1 MKFNVNQQD
10 LQQALNYCQGV
21 IEKRSTLPIL
31 SNILL
36 DVSNSKLIITAT
48 DLDLIFV
55 HQLNNIEVLEEGKTT
70 TTSSIMYD
78 IVRKFSSGKKI
89 NLSLTD
95 ISKLQVES
103 EKSIFNLNCISA
115 TEFPLTDE
123 NFNENEFVIKSKQL
137 LKLLN
142 KCKFSVSND
151 ETRHYLS
158 GIYFHQTEVEDKNYL
173 TAVATD
179 SHRMSIS
186 KIRLDQKIDFEP
198 IILPKKTIFQLCSL
212 LDSYDG
218 DVKVSNL
225 KSKIKFELNNSIL
238 ISKLIDGKF
247 PNYIQVIPKNNQKK
261 LEIDL
266 KLFLNSVDRVAS
278 VSLDKKDGV
287 KFNLSKDILDLS
299 VNNTNSGDG
308 KETLNVKFDHDL
320 EISIEADQSYGNG
333 FLLPLGP
340 LRELPSRLNQVDFKV
355 YHTYTERNQNYTMK
369 YVIDEL
375 ENPYH
380 GVSIKLCKWANEKVI
395 HAISAIGSPKRFYNL
410 LEQSGFIL
418 ANTTSLLDHEHI
430 PRSYFEETKESTIF
444 ITEKDATKLKNY
456 SNPKIWVVKVKMVLN
471 KPINKLIEEKIAPLV
486 KPVC

>member
-36 DVSNSKLIITAT
+36 EVKDTKLVITAT
-48 DLDLIFV
+48 DLDLIFI
-55 HQLNNIEVLEEGKTT
+55 HQIDNIEVLEEGKTT
-70 TTSSIMYD
+70 TVSATIYD
-78 IVRKFSSGKKI
+78 IVRKLNSGKKI
-89 NLSLTD
+89 NLTLND
-95 ISKLQVES
+95 ASKLHLES
-103 EKSIFNLNCISA
+103 EKSMFNLNCISP

-123 NFNENEFVIKSKQL
+123 NFSQNEFVIKSKKL

-158 GIYFHQTEVEDKNYL
+158 GIYFHQTEVEDKNFL

-186 KIRLDQKIDFEP
+186 KIRLEEKIDFEP

-212 LDSYDG
+212 LDNFDG
-218 DVKVSNL
+218 DVKISNL
-225 KSKIKFELNNSIL
+225 KSKIKFEMNNSIL

-266 KLFLNSVDRVAS
+266 KLFLDSVDRVAS

-287 KFNLSKDILDLS
+287 KFNLTKDALNLS

-308 KETLNVKFDHDL
+308 KETLSAKFDHDL
-320 EISIEADQSYGNG
+320 EISFNSRYLIDVASQIDGEKIEIFFNDS
-333 FLLPLGP
+333 
-340 LRELPSRLNQVDFKV
+340 
-355 YHTYTERNQNYTMK
+355 
-369 YVIDEL
+369 
-375 ENPYH
+375 
-380 GVSIKLCKWANEKVI
+380 
-395 HAISAIGSPKRFYNL
+395 GSPALIKDPGDFD
-410 LEQSGFIL
+410 S
-418 ANTTSLLDHEHI
+418 
-430 PRSYFEETKESTIF
+430 IF
-444 ITEKDATKLKNY
+444 
-456 SNPKIWVVKVKMVLN
+456 VVMPMKG
-471 KPINKLIEEKIAPLV
+471 
-486 KPVC
+486 

>member
-36 DVSNSKLIITAT
+36 DASNAKLTITAT
-48 DLDLIFV
+48 DLDLIFI
-55 HQLNNIEVLEEGKTT
+55 HELSNIEILEEGKTT

-78 IVRKFSSGKKI
+78 IIRKLNSGKKI
-89 NLSLTD
+89 NLSLTEV
-95 ISKLQVES
+95 SKLQVES

-123 NFNENEFVIKSKQL
+123 NFNENEFSIKSKKL

-158 GIYFHQTEVEDKNYL
+158 GIYLHQTEVEDKNYL

-186 KIRLDQKIDFEP
+186 KIRLEDKIDFEP

-212 LDSYDG
+212 LDNYDG
-218 DVKVSNL
+218 DVKVSNI

-278 VSLDKKDGV
+278 VSQDKKDGV

-308 KETLNVKFDHDL
+308 KETLNVKFDNEL
-320 EISIEADQSYGNG
+320 EISFNSRYLIDVAAQLDGDMIEIFFND
-333 FLLPLGP
+333 
-340 LRELPSRLNQVDFKV
+340 
-355 YHTYTERNQNYTMK
+355 T
-369 YVIDEL
+369 
-375 ENPYH
+375 
-380 GVSIKLCKWANEKVI
+380 
-395 HAISAIGSPKRFYNL
+395 GSPAL
-410 LEQSGFIL
+410 I
-418 ANTTSLLDHEHI
+418 
-430 PRSYFEETKESTIF
+430 
-444 ITEKDATKLKNY
+444 KDPGDFDSIY
-456 SNPKIWVVKVKMVLN
+456 VVMPMKG
-471 KPINKLIEEKIAPLV
+471 
-486 KPVC
+486 

>member
-31 SNILL
+31 SNILMEA
-36 DVSNSKLIITAT
+36 SNSKLTITAT

-55 HQLNNIEVLEEGKTT
+55 HQLSNVEILEEGKTT

-78 IVRKFSSGKKI
+78 IIRKFSSGKKI

-95 ISKLQVES
+95 VSKLQVES
-103 EKSIFNLNCISA
+103 DKSIFNLNCINA

-123 NFNENEFVIKSKQL
+123 NFNENEFSIMSKQL

-142 KCKFSVSND
+142 KCKFSISND

-186 KIRLDQKIDFEP
+186 KIRLDKKIDFEP

-218 DVKVSNL
+218 EVKVSNV
-225 KSKIKFELNNSIL
+225 KSKIKFELKNSIL

-266 KLFLNSVDRVAS
+266 QLFLNSVDRVAS

-287 KFNLSKDILDLS
+287 KFSLSKDTLNLS

-308 KETLNVKFDHDL
+308 KETLNAKFDHEL
-320 EISIEADQSYGNG
+320 EISFN
-333 FLLPLGP
+333 
-340 LRELPSRLNQVDFKV
+340 SRYL
-355 YHTYTERNQNYTMK
+355 
-369 YVIDEL
+369 IDVASQLDGKNVEIFF
-375 ENPYH
+375 NDT
-380 GVSIKLCKWANEKVI
+380 
-395 HAISAIGSPKRFYNL
+395 GSPALIKDPGDFD
-410 LEQSGFIL
+410 S
-418 ANTTSLLDHEHI
+418 
-430 PRSYFEETKESTIF
+430 IF
-444 ITEKDATKLKNY
+444 
-456 SNPKIWVVKVKMVLN
+456 VVMPMKG
-471 KPINKLIEEKIAPLV
+471 
-486 KPVC
+486 

>member
-36 DVSNSKLIITAT
+36 DASNSILTITAT
-48 DLDLIFV
+48 DLDLIFI
-55 HQLNNIEVLEEGKTT
+55 HQLNNVEILEEGKTT
-70 TTSSIMYD
+70 TTSSTIYD
-78 IVRKFSSGKKI
+78 LIRKFSSGKKI

-95 ISKLQVES
+95 ISQLQVES

-123 NFNENEFVIKSKQL
+123 NFNQNEFVIKSKQL

-158 GIYFHQTEVEDKNYL
+158 GIYIHQTEVEDKNYL

-218 DVKVSNL
+218 DVKVSNI

-247 PNYIQVIPKNNQKK
+247 PNYLQVIPKNNQKK

-287 KFNLSKDILDLS
+287 KFNLSKDILALS
-299 VNNTNSGDG
+299 VNNANSGDG
-308 KETLNVKFDHDL
+308 KETLSVSFEHDL
-320 EISIEADQSYGNG
+320 EISFNSRYLIDVASQLSGERIEIYFND
-333 FLLPLGP
+333 
-340 LRELPSRLNQVDFKV
+340 
-355 YHTYTERNQNYTMK
+355 T
-369 YVIDEL
+369 
-375 ENPYH
+375 
-380 GVSIKLCKWANEKVI
+380 
-395 HAISAIGSPKRFYNL
+395 GSPALIKDPSDFD
-410 LEQSGFIL
+410 S
-418 ANTTSLLDHEHI
+418 
-430 PRSYFEETKESTIF
+430 IF
-444 ITEKDATKLKNY
+444 
-456 SNPKIWVVKVKMVLN
+456 VVMPMKG
-471 KPINKLIEEKIAPLV
+471 
-486 KPVC
+486 

>member
-1 MKFNVNQQD
+1 MKFSLNQQD

-31 SNILL
+31 SNIMLEV
-36 DVSNSKLIITAT
+36 DNSKLTITAT
-48 DLDLIFV
+48 DLDLIFIHKV
-55 HQLNNIEVLEEGKTT
+55 QNIEIMQEGKTT

-78 IVRKFSSGKKI
+78 IIRKFSSGKKI
-89 NLSLTD
+89 NLSLKDTN
-95 ISKLQVES
+95 KLLLES
-103 EKSIFNLNCISA
+103 EKSIFNLNCISP
-115 TEFPLTDE
+115 TEFPLTDINFDE
-123 NFNENEFVIKSKQL
+123 NKFSLNSKSL

-186 KIRLDQKIDFEP
+186 KLRLNQKIDFEP
-198 IILPKKTIFQLCSL
+198 VILPKKTILQLCSL
-212 LDSYDG
+212 LENYDG
-218 DVKVSNL
+218 EVKISNV

-287 KFNLSKDILDLS
+287 KFSLSKDNLNLS

-308 KETLNVKFDHDL
+308 NETLLVKFDDDL
-320 EISIEADQSYGNG
+320 EISFNSRYLIDVASQIDGNKIEMFFND
-333 FLLPLGP
+333 
-340 LRELPSRLNQVDFKV
+340 
-355 YHTYTERNQNYTMK
+355 T
-369 YVIDEL
+369 
-375 ENPYH
+375 
-380 GVSIKLCKWANEKVI
+380 
-395 HAISAIGSPKRFYNL
+395 GSPALIKDPGDFD
-410 LEQSGFIL
+410 S
-418 ANTTSLLDHEHI
+418 
-430 PRSYFEETKESTIF
+430 IF
-444 ITEKDATKLKNY
+444 
-456 SNPKIWVVKVKMVLN
+456 VVMPMKG
-471 KPINKLIEEKIAPLV
+471 
-486 KPVC
+486 

>member
-36 DVSNSKLIITAT
+36 DANNSKLTITAT
-48 DLDLIFV
+48 DLDLIFI
-55 HQLNNIEVLEEGKTT
+55 HQLKNIEVLNEGRTT

-78 IVRKFSSGKKI
+78 IIRKFSSEKKI

-123 NFNENEFVIKSKQL
+123 NFNENEFNIQSKKL

-218 DVKVSNL
+218 EVKVSNI
-225 KSKIKFELNNSIL
+225 KSKIKFELDNSIL

-247 PNYIQVIPKNNQKK
+247 PNYVQVIPKNNQKK

-278 VSLDKKDGV
+278 VSLDRKDGV
-287 KFNLSKDILDLS
+287 KFNLSKDTLNLS
-299 VNNTNSGDG
+299 VNNANSGDG
-308 KETLNVKFDHDL
+308 KETINVKFDHDL
-320 EISIEADQSYGNG
+320 EISFN
-333 FLLPLGP
+333 
-340 LRELPSRLNQVDFKV
+340 SRYLIDAASQLDG
-355 YHTYTERNQNYTMK
+355 ERVEIFFNDT
-369 YVIDEL
+369 
-375 ENPYH
+375 
-380 GVSIKLCKWANEKVI
+380 
-395 HAISAIGSPKRFYNL
+395 GSPAL
-410 LEQSGFIL
+410 I
-418 ANTTSLLDHEHI
+418 
-430 PRSYFEETKESTIF
+430 
-444 ITEKDATKLKNY
+444 KDPSDFDSIY
-456 SNPKIWVVKVKMVLN
+456 VVMPMKG
-471 KPINKLIEEKIAPLV
+471 
-486 KPVC
+486 